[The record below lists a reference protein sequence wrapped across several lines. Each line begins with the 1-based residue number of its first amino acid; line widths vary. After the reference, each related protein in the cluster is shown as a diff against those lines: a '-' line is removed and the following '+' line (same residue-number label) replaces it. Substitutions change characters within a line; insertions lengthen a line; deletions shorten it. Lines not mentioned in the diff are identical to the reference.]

1 MKNVAITGIGMVSD
15 LGRGLDAHSAGLR
28 TGVTALK
35 PLTLFQTEGLQTRPV
50 GQVED
55 ALLEGKP
62 NYSRSQRLTLSAAID
77 ALGGFKPA
85 GEGVI
90 AIGSTTGG
98 IYESEQHYLQHR
110 GRPEGASQRQL
121 LVNHAVGTIADRLCR
136 DLRLE
141 GERHTFA
148 TACSSSANAIG
159 YAAARVEAGA
169 PWALAGGVDSL
180 CRLTWAGFYALKLL
194 SSHACKPFDKT
205 RNGLSLGEAAA
216 FLLLEP
222 LDAARARQAT
232 IYGLVSGWGLSA
244 DAYHMTAPHPEG
256 VGAIAAMRAAL
267 ADAQVEPS
275 QIDYV
280 NAHGT
285 ATPANDKAES
295 FALKAVFGTRV
306 PPVSSTK
313 GVTGHSLG
321 AAGALEAAIS
331 LLCMRDSFIPGNVG
345 LGETDPDVSIP
356 VMGPAPKEAKVSKV
370 MSNSFGFGGNNTV
383 LVLERA
389 P

>member
-1 MKNVAITGIGMVSD
+1 MKDVAITGIGMISA
-15 LGRGLDAHSAGLR
+15 LGRGLASHSEGLR
-28 TGVTALK
+28 RGTTALT
-35 PLTLFQTEGLQTRPV
+35 PLTLFQTAGLEARPV
-50 GQVED
+50 GQVSD
-55 ALLEGKP
+55 ALLEGKS
-62 NYSRSQRLTLSAAID
+62 NYSRSQRLTLSAAMD
-77 ALGGFKPA
+77 ALAGHVPK

-90 AIGSTTGG
+90 AVGSTTGG
-98 IYESEQHYLQHR
+98 IYESEQHYLKHR
-110 GRPEGASQRQL
+110 GQEGVPDRQWL
-121 LVNHAVGTIADRLCR
+121 INHAVGTIADRLSR
-136 DLRLE
+136 DLSLA

-180 CRLTWAGFYALKLL
+180 CRLTWAGFHSLKLL
-194 SSHACKPFDKT
+194 SATACRPFDRA

-222 LDAARARQAT
+222 MAAARARGAT
-232 IYGLVSGWGLSA
+232 IFGVVTGWGCSA

-256 VGAIAAMRAAL
+256 IGAIAAMRAAL
-267 ADAQVEPS
+267 ADAGCSPD

-285 ATPANDKAES
+285 ATPANDKAEGL
-295 FALKAVFGTRV
+295 ALRSVFGARI

-321 AAGALEAAIS
+321 AAGALEAAIA
-331 LLCMRDSFIPGNVG
+331 LLAIRDGFLPGNVG
-345 LGETDPDVSIP
+345 LADPDPAIGIELLGPDTIP
-356 VMGPAPKEAKVSKV
+356 GSVTRVL
-370 MSNSFGFGGNNTV
+370 SNSFGFGGNNTA
-383 LVLERA
+383 LVVERA

>member
-1 MKNVAITGIGMVSD
+1 MKGVAVTGIGMLSN
-15 LGRGLDAHSAGLR
+15 LGRGLTAHSDGLR
-28 TGVTALK
+28 RGVTALT
-35 PLTLFQTEGLQTRPV
+35 PLSLFKTEGLDVRPV
-50 GQVED
+50 GEVAD
-55 ALLEGKP
+55 ALLDGKS
-62 NYSRSQRLTLSAAID
+62 NYSRCQRLTLSAAKD
-77 ALGGFKPA
+77 ALGGHHPT
-85 GEGVI
+85 GEGII

-98 IYESEQHYLQHR
+98 IYESEQHYLKHR
-110 GRPEGASQRQL
+110 GEEGVADRAL
-121 LVNHAVGTIADRLCR
+121 LTNHPVGTIADRLCR
-136 DLRLE
+136 DLGLG

-148 TACSSSANAIG
+148 TACSSSANSIG

-180 CRLTWAGFYALKLL
+180 CRLTWAGFHSLKLL
-194 SSHACKPFDKT
+194 SSTACRPFDLH

-216 FLLLEP
+216 FLFLEP
-222 LDAARARQAT
+222 IAAARARGAT
-232 IYGLVSGWGLSA
+232 IFGLVSGWGCSA

-256 VGAIAAMRAAL
+256 LGAIAAMRAAL
-267 ADAQVEPS
+267 ADADCQPGH
-275 QIDYV
+275 IDYV

-285 ATPANDKAES
+285 ATPANDKAEGL
-295 FALKAVFGTRV
+295 ALRAVFGARV

-331 LLCMRDSFIPGNVG
+331 LLIIRDGFLPGNVG
-345 LGETDPDVSIP
+345 LSQVDPAIGFEP
-356 VMGPAPKEAKVSKV
+356 LGPATAFATVSKV
-370 MSNSFGFGGNNTV
+370 ISNSFGFGGNNTA

>member
-1 MKNVAITGIGMVSD
+1 MKGVAITGIGMLSD
-15 LGRGLDAHSAGLR
+15 LGRGLTAHSDGLR
-28 TGVTALK
+28 RGVTALA
-35 PLTLFQTEGLQTRPV
+35 PLTLFQTEGLGVRPV
-50 GQVED
+50 GQVDD
-55 ALLEGKP
+55 ALLDGKP
-62 NYSRSQRLTLSAAID
+62 NYSRSQRLALSAAND
-77 ALGGFKPA
+77 ALGGYRPA

-98 IYESEQHYLQHR
+98 IYESEQHYLKHR
-110 GRPEGASQRQL
+110 GQEGGADRGL
-121 LVNHAVGTIADRLCR
+121 LINHAVGTIADRLCR
-136 DLRLE
+136 DLQLG

-148 TACSSSANAIG
+148 TACSSSANSIG

-180 CRLTWAGFYALKLL
+180 CRLTWAGFHSLKLL
-194 SSHACKPFDKT
+194 SSAACKPFDRT

-222 LDAARARQAT
+222 IAAARARGAT
-232 IYGLVSGWGLSA
+232 IFGLVSGWGCSA

-256 VGAIAAMRAAL
+256 VGAIAAIRAAL
-267 ADAQVEPS
+267 SDAGCEPH

-285 ATPANDKAES
+285 ATPANDAAEGH
-295 FALKAVFGTRV
+295 ALRAVFGAKV

-331 LLCMRDSFIPGNVG
+331 LLVIREGFLPGNVG
-345 LGETDPDVSIP
+345 LEEVDPAIGFAP
-356 VMGPAPKEAKVSKV
+356 LGPATGAATVSRV
-370 MSNSFGFGGNNTV
+370 LSNSFGFGGNNTA